1 METFVWDQ
9 NFVTGE
15 GAVDEQH
22 QGLVAVFNDL
32 SNALQRSQEEGGQQR
47 LEDTYQRMVQL
58 AVAHFADEEQLMRS
72 SGLDVRHTQQHWL
85 LHKQFMDQVATMW
98 AARGALQ
105 DPAQSLEGFL
115 TSWLGLHILGIDQSM
130 ARQIQAIRGGL
141 SPEQA
146 YEQELQAHDQGVQA
160 LIRMVGRLYQV
171 LSEQNAE
178 LAQANATLEERVA
191 QRTQELAHANE
202 RLAAMARIDGLLQI
216 ANRGYFDEC
225 LPQACANAVRRQ
237 QPLGLLMIDV
247 DQFKRY
253 NDSYGHP
260 AGDACLQAVAQAVQ
274 QALPRS
280 TDMLARYGGEELV
293 VLLPDTDVQ
302 GATVVAQRIVDQVAA
317 LALEHRSSSVAG
329 HVTVSVGAVS
339 QIPLYANAG
348 AQLLAAADGALYAAK
363 EGGRNGWRLAQA
375 QAA

>member
-9 NFVTGE
+9 NFVTGID
-15 GAVDEQH
+15 GVDSQH
-22 QGLVAVFNDL
+22 QGLVAIFNDL
-32 SNALQRSQEEGGQQR
+32 SNTLQHSQEPGGQQQ
-47 LEDTYQRMVQL
+47 LERTYQRMVVL
-58 AVAHFADEEQLMRS
+58 ATDHFADEERLMQHA
-72 SGLDVRHTQQHWL
+72 GLDPRHTAQHFE
-85 LHKQFMDQVATMW
+85 LHRQFMEQVATMW

-105 DPAQSLEGFL
+105 DPAQSLVGFL
-115 TSWLGLHILGIDQSM
+115 TSWLGLHILGVDQSM
-130 ARQIQAIRGGL
+130 ARQIEGL
-141 SPEQA
+141 RQGQTAAQA

-178 LAQANATLEERVA
+178 LAQANATLEERVTL
-191 QRTQELAHANE
+191 RTQELAEANQ

-225 LPQACANAVRRQ
+225 LPQACAAAVRRQ
-237 QPLGLLMIDV
+237 QPLGVLMIDV

-253 NDSYGHP
+253 NDTYGHP
-260 AGDACLQAVAQAVQ
+260 AGDACLQAVARAVN

-293 VLLPDTDVQ
+293 VLLPDTDAQ
-302 GATVVAQRIVDQVAA
+302 GTATVAQRIVEQVAA
-317 LALEHRSSSVAG
+317 LALEHRSSSVAA
-329 HVTVSVGAVS
+329 HVTVSVGAVA

-348 AQLLAAADGALYAAK
+348 PQLIAAADSALYAAK
-363 EGGRNGWRLAQA
+363 EGGRNGWRMG
-375 QAA
+375 